1 MQFRK
6 ILKLQITSINRELI
20 EMRFITSINNYL
32 NPSYNQG
39 ARR

>member
-32 NPSYNQG
+32 NHSYNQG